1 MVLLLIKLAFV
12 VGLLLG
18 SWHPTWAAE
27 VDLESAQP
35 LSAMGETTKDGS
47 DFWKDETN
55 KVKRFN
61 DYSFTSVIDTYKRA
75 DKPSLSQV
83 GKMYFKKEKRVRVEV
98 LSGKS
103 KKGAVV
109 ARRADGLVRV
119 KGGPILFGIV
129 MTLNEDSKLLY
140 TESGSNVVKSDFLS
154 VCSDLAGSGNC
165 MVSAR
170 QLPWRQNQVTV
181 VDFMSAPSTVSDRF
195 FVSRDKM
202 PVGWLR
208 FKDGKLFC
216 RAQFND
222 LKVNQ
227 GLSDDLFEF

>member
-1 MVLLLIKLAFV
+1 MVLLLIKLACV

-18 SWHPTWAAE
+18 SGHEVWAAD
-27 VDLESAQP
+27 VDLESVQP

-47 DFWKDETN
+47 DFWKDLTS
-55 KVKRFN
+55 KVKRLN
-61 DYSFTSVIDTYKRA
+61 DYSFASLVDTFKRP
-75 DKPSLSQV
+75 DKPTTQV
-83 GKMYFKKEKRVRVEV
+83 GRLSYKKENRVRVEV
-98 LSGKS
+98 ISGCS

-109 ARRADGLVRV
+109 VRRADGLVRV

-140 TESGSNVVKSDFLS
+140 TDSGSNVIKCDFLS
-154 VCSDLAGSGNC
+154 IFSDLVKLGNC
-165 MVSAR
+165 EVSTR
-170 QLPWRQNQVTV
+170 PLNWRQNQVTV
-181 VDFMSAPSTVSDRF
+181 VDFLSAPSTVSSRF
-195 FVSRDKM
+195 FVSRDKV

-208 FKDGKLFC
+208 FKDGRLFC
-216 RAQFND
+216 RVQFND